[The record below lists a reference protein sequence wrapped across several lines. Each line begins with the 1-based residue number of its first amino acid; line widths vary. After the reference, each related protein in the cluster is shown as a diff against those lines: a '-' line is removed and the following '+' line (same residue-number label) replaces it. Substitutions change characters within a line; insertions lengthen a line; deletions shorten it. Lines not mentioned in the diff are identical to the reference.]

1 MAIIYSYPQGSSA
14 LKDDRLIITRI
25 DEEENE
31 ITTKQLTLGQIAEYI
46 IETSPVVSGT
56 GTPNYIT
63 MWGSGGGSIVD
74 SPIYTENT
82 KVGIGNT
89 DPSETLDVTGNIL
102 ATGTILGSNLSGIN
116 TGDQDL
122 SVYLLNT
129 TDTFTGD
136 LTVTG
141 TTTVQGTGDSSFA
154 GNVGIGT
161 ASPGDELEVVG
172 NAKISGRVDT
182 SQVRIEGANR
192 TLVLTKSS
200 TVDSHIAMV
209 TTGESDG
216 FISSK
221 NDHIVIGGTN
231 GYSANNL
238 NIKKANGYVGIKQK
252 APLAPLHVKM
262 NGEAIRLESTGDN
275 ICSID
280 FRQGTNK
287 RGHIEYSNSNDTL
300 EIKTENPTGSTSK
313 LKFSVAENGQLAEEV
328 MRIQYTPSVLK
339 KQVIIGNPDGSFS
352 GATLYVKGDIE
363 TTSTLRGVNISIS
376 GRCDVDSY
384 KLKGLNTPPA
394 TRTSPGVVGEIRYTA
409 DYIYV
414 CVQNNVWK
422 RTALTSW

>member
-63 MWGSGGGSIVD
+63 MWGSGGASIVD

-82 KVGIGNT
+82 
-89 DPSETLDVTGNIL
+89 
-102 ATGTILGSNLSGIN
+102 
-116 TGDQDL
+116 
-122 SVYLLNT
+122 
-129 TDTFTGD
+129 
-136 LTVTG
+136 
-141 TTTVQGTGDSSFA
+141 
-154 GNVGIGT
+154 NVGIGT
-161 ASPGDELEVVG
+161 ISPEDKLEVVG

-209 TTGESDG
+209 TTGESEG

-300 EIKTENPTGSTSK
+300 EIKTENPTCSTTK
-313 LKFSVAENGQLAEEV
+313 LKI
-328 MRIQYTPSVLK
+328 R
-339 KQVIIGNPDGSFS
+339 
-352 GATLYVKGDIE
+352 GADKGE
-363 TTSTLRGVNISIS
+363 LGV
-376 GRCDVDSY
+376 
-384 KLKGLNTPPA
+384 
-394 TRTSPGVVGEIRYTA
+394 
-409 DYIYV
+409 
-414 CVQNNVWK
+414 
-422 RTALTSW
+422 